1 MLDVFLENRLVGKIL
16 REEATSIASFL
27 LDETYAE
34 DAERPVLGQQF
45 EERRHHRFFR
55 QAAHPGQLPTFFAN
69 LLPEGALDEL
79 IQAQLGTED
88 AAAKLAFLGE
98 DLPGAVRVRRS
109 GDASV
114 PPPGTKTFDEPPR
127 APSSATPNL
136 RFSLA
141 GVQLKFSAVRSED
154 SRFTLPFSGQGGRW
168 ILKFGS
174 VVYPEL
180 PENEHFTMQWAARCG
195 LTVPHHQLVPV
206 STIASLDPRFAA
218 LGENVFAIE
227 RYDRHAN
234 GIRIHQEDF
243 AQIRGVPP
251 DLKYQGAS
259 LEQLAR
265 LVGDLCGPNDLH
277 EFLHRVLFLLLSGN
291 TDGHLKNWS
300 LVYPDGRRA
309 RLSPAYD
316 FVCVRQYLPSDQLAL
331 PLAKERSP
339 ERIEWGHIRR
349 VDKYL
354 KAQGHD
360 VDFEGLAKTFVTK
373 CMDEWAAHRS
383 QVSSTYRGCIE
394 AHLAGLPLLRHKP

>member
-1 MLDVFLENRLVGKIL
+1 MLDVFLDNLLVGRIL
-16 REEATSIASFL
+16 REEETSIASFL
-27 LDETYAE
+27 IDEAYAE
-34 DAERPVLGQQF
+34 NSGRPVLGQQF

-88 AAAKLAFLGE
+88 ATAKLAFLGE

-109 GDASV
+109 GTAFA
-114 PPPGTKTFDEPPR
+114 PPPETQTFDEPR
-127 APSSATPNL
+127 SEGPSGPPEL

-141 GVQLKFSAVRSED
+141 GVQLKFSAVRSGD

-174 VVYPEL
+174 AVYPEL

-195 LTVPHHQLVPV
+195 LAVPPHQLVPV
-206 STIASLDPRFAA
+206 STIDSLDPRFAS

-227 RYDRHAN
+227 RYDRQTN
-234 GIRIHQEDF
+234 GARIHQEDF

-265 LVGDLCGPNDLH
+265 LVGDLCGPSDLD
-277 EFLHRVLFLLLSGN
+277 EFLRRVLFLLISGN

-316 FVCVRQYLPSDQLAL
+316 FVCVRQYLAGNQLAL

-339 ERIEWGHIRR
+339 ERIDWGHIRR

-360 VDFEGLAKTFVTK
+360 VDFEGLAHTFVTR
-373 CMDEWAAHRS
+373 CMDEWAVHRG
-383 QVSSTYRGCIE
+383 QVSSTYRACIE
-394 AHLAGLPLLRHKP
+394 AHLAGLPLLGT